1 MSWQKLAVS
10 SMKQNGELYK
20 RLAEAEFEK
29 VTIALKLGREEEA
42 HKKAKAQLE
51 ELRTAPPRT
60 VPNQGEL
67 ALVLSKHFGDREAD
81 ELDQALH
88 DLVRLAAIGERTQN
102 SFNLAFP
109 PCALDRPPVQ
119 VGQILQE
126 LIDVSRPPQEEPF
139 RLAMSV
145 PAAPP
150 AIAKPETPPAI
161 APTPPPAPPREL
173 SVAEQAREANKVSK
187 PRPTFVDH
195 DNRVGQPGPKPGTI
209 WFRCTSCDQVR
220 YQKETFRSAVCYYC
234 QPPHGYGAEG

>member
-1 MSWQKLAVS
+1 MSWQKLALS

-20 RLAEAEFEK
+20 QLAEAEYEK
-29 VTIALKLGREEEA
+29 VAIALKLNREEES
-42 HKKAKAQLE
+42 HKKTQLKLA
-51 ELRTAPPRT
+51 ELLAAPPRT

-109 PCALDRPPVQ
+109 PCVLDRPPVQ
-119 VGQILQE
+119 VGQVLQE
-126 LIDVSRPPQEEPF
+126 LIDVSRPQQEEPF

-150 AIAKPETPPAI
+150 AIAKPVETPPAI
-161 APTPPPAPPREL
+161 APHPAPPREL
-173 SVAEQAREANKVSK
+173 SVAEQAREANKVTK
-187 PRPTFVDH
+187 PRPQPAELDH
-195 DNRVGQPGPKPGTI
+195 RVGQPGPKPGTI
-209 WFRCTSCDQVR
+209 WFRCSCCNDVR
-220 YQKETFRSAVCYYC
+220 YQKETIKSAVCFYC
-234 QPPHGYGAEG
+234 QPPQGYGAQ